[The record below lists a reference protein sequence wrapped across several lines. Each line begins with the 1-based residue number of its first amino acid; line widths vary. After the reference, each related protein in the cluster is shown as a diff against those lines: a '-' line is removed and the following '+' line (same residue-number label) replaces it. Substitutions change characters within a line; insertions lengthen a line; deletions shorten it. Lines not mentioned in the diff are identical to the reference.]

1 MHIDRLEI
9 TNFRNYDSASLELD
23 RGLNVVYGKNASG
36 KTNLV
41 ESIYYAA
48 LGKSPRTSK
57 VKEMIRWDS
66 DTLNIKINLVKRFR
80 SYNIALRHD
89 GKEKKFLL
97 DRIPITR
104 TSDIIGLINVV
115 YFSPDELSVV
125 KDAPSERRRYIDMSL
140 SQQKKSYFTDLI
152 NYNKVLDSRNKLL
165 KSKISS
171 SEFKDVALIYNIQL
185 AKYGARIINNRYL
198 FVEKLKPIS
207 ERIHDKITS
216 NGEKLSIDY
225 ESKIERASV
234 TEMQNAMQRILDEN
248 LDKDRQLQ
256 YTSIGA
262 HRDDLKLSV
271 NGVDVRKF
279 GSQGQQRTV
288 ALTLKMS
295 EVELLSEENGE
306 RPILILDDV
315 LSELDEC
322 RQAQLLEFTKDIQTI
337 LTCTEFNGKADKLIH
352 IDNGKI
358 IDINS

>member
-9 TNFRNYDSASLELD
+9 TNFRNYDSASLVLD
-23 RGLNVVYGKNASG
+23 RGLNVIYGKNASG

-41 ESIYYAA
+41 ESIYYTA

-57 VKEMIRWDS
+57 EKEMIRWGS
-66 DTLNIKINLVKRFR
+66 DALNIKIDLVKRFR
-80 SYNIALRHD
+80 SYDIALRHD

-104 TSDIIGLINVV
+104 TSDIIGLINIV

-165 KSKISS
+165 KSKISTN
-171 SEFKDVALIYNIQL
+171 EFKDVAMIYNIQL
-185 AKYGARIINNRYL
+185 AKYGARIINNRYI

-207 ERIHDKITS
+207 ARIHDVITS
-216 NGEKLSIDY
+216 QSEALTIDY

-234 TEMQNAMQRILDEN
+234 AEMQNNMQRILDEN

-271 NGVDVRKF
+271 NGVDVRKY

-295 EVELLSEENGE
+295 EVELLNEENGE

-322 RQAQLLEFTKDIQTI
+322 RQTQLLEFTKGTQTI
-337 LTCTEFNGKADKLIH
+337 LTCTEFNGTPDKLIH

-358 IDINS
+358 VD

>member
-1 MHIDRLEI
+1 MHIDKLEI
-9 TNFRNYDSASLELD
+9 TNFRNYDNASLELD

-41 ESIYYAA
+41 ESIYYTA

-57 VKEMIRWDS
+57 EKDMIRWDS
-66 DTLNIKINLVKRFR
+66 DALTIKINLVKRFR
-80 SYNIALRHD
+80 SYNIALKHD

-165 KSKISS
+165 KSKITT

-216 NGEKLSIDY
+216 HSEKLSIDY

-234 TEMQNAMQRILDEN
+234 SEMQNAMQRILDEN

-262 HRDDLKLSV
+262 HRDDLKLSA
-271 NGVDVRKF
+271 NGIDIRKF

-322 RQAQLLEFTKDIQTI
+322 RQAQLLDFTKDTQTI

-358 IDINS
+358 IV

>member
-9 TNFRNYDSASLELD
+9 TNFRNYDSASLVLD
-23 RGLNVVYGKNASG
+23 RGLNVIYGKNASG

-41 ESIYYAA
+41 ESIYYTA

-57 VKEMIRWDS
+57 EKEMIRWGS
-66 DTLNIKINLVKRFR
+66 DALNIKIDLVKRFR
-80 SYNIALRHD
+80 SYDIALRHD

-104 TSDIIGLINVV
+104 TSDIIGLINIV

-125 KDAPSERRRYIDMSL
+125 KDAPSERRRYIDMSI

-165 KSKISS
+165 KSKISTN
-171 SEFKDVALIYNIQL
+171 EFKDVAMIYNIQL

-207 ERIHDKITS
+207 ARIHNAITS
-216 NGEKLSIDY
+216 QSEALTIDY

-234 TEMQNAMQRILDEN
+234 AEMQNNMQRILDEN

-271 NGVDVRKF
+271 NGVDVRKY

-295 EVELLSEENGE
+295 EVELLNEENGE

-322 RQAQLLEFTKDIQTI
+322 RQTQLLEFTKGTQTI
-337 LTCTEFNGKADKLIH
+337 LTCTEFNGTPDKLIH

-358 IDINS
+358 VD

>member
-9 TNFRNYDSASLELD
+9 ANFRNYDSASLVLD
-23 RGLNVVYGKNASG
+23 RGLNVIYGKNASG

-41 ESIYYAA
+41 ESIYYTA
-48 LGKSPRTSK
+48 LGKSPRTTK
-57 VKEMIRWDS
+57 EKEMIRWGADA
-66 DTLNIKINLVKRFR
+66 LNIKIDLVKRFR

-89 GKEKKFLL
+89 GKEKRFLL

-104 TSDIIGLINVV
+104 TSDIIGLINIV

-165 KSKISS
+165 KSKISTN
-171 SEFKDVALIYNIQL
+171 EFKDVAMIYNIQL

-216 NGEKLSIDY
+216 QGETLSIDY

-271 NGVDVRKF
+271 NGVDVRKY

-295 EVELLSEENGE
+295 EVELLNEENGE

-322 RQAQLLEFTKDIQTI
+322 RQTQLLEFTKGTQTI
-337 LTCTEFNGKADKLIH
+337 LTCTEFNGTPDKLIH

-358 IDINS
+358 ID

>member
-9 TNFRNYDSASLELD
+9 TNFRNYDSASLVLD
-23 RGLNVVYGKNASG
+23 RGLNVIYGKNASG

-41 ESIYYAA
+41 ESIYYTA

-57 VKEMIRWDS
+57 EKEMIRWGS
-66 DTLNIKINLVKRFR
+66 DALNIKIDLVKRFR
-80 SYNIALRHD
+80 SYDIALRHD

-104 TSDIIGLINVV
+104 TSDIIGLINIV

-165 KSKISS
+165 KSKISTN
-171 SEFKDVALIYNIQL
+171 EFKDVAMIYNIQL

-207 ERIHDKITS
+207 AIIHDAITS
-216 NGEKLSIDY
+216 QGEALTIDY

-234 TEMQNAMQRILDEN
+234 AEMQNNMQRILDEN

-271 NGVDVRKF
+271 NGVDVRKY

-295 EVELLSEENGE
+295 EVELLNEENGE

-322 RQAQLLEFTKDIQTI
+322 RQTQLLEFTKGTQTI
-337 LTCTEFNGKADKLIH
+337 LTCTEFDGTSDKLIH

-358 IDINS
+358 VD

>member
-1 MHIDRLEI
+1 MHIDKLEI
-9 TNFRNYDSASLELD
+9 TNFRNYDNASLELD

-57 VKEMIRWDS
+57 EKDMIRWDS
-66 DTLNIKINLVKRFR
+66 DALNIKINLVKRFR

-165 KSKISS
+165 KSKIST

-216 NGEKLSIDY
+216 HGEKLSIDY

-322 RQAQLLEFTKDIQTI
+322 RQTQLLEFTKDTQTI

-358 IDINS
+358 IDLNS

>member
-57 VKEMIRWDS
+57 EKEMIRWDS
-66 DTLNIKINLVKRFR
+66 DALNIKINLVKRFR

-165 KSKISS
+165 KSKIST
-171 SEFKDVALIYNIQL
+171 SEFKDVAQIYNIQL

-207 ERIHDKITS
+207 ERIHNKITS

-322 RQAQLLEFTKDIQTI
+322 RQAQLLEFTKDTQTI

-358 IDINS
+358 IDLNS

>member
-9 TNFRNYDSASLELD
+9 TDFRNYDSASLVLD
-23 RGLNVVYGKNASG
+23 RGLNVIYGKNASG

-41 ESIYYAA
+41 ESIYYTA
-48 LGKSPRTSK
+48 LGKSPRTTK
-57 VKEMIRWDS
+57 EKEMIRWGTDA
-66 DTLNIKINLVKRFR
+66 LNIKIDLVKRFR
-80 SYNIALRHD
+80 SYDIALRHD
-89 GKEKKFLL
+89 GKEKRFLL

-104 TSDIIGLINVV
+104 TSDIIGLINIV

-165 KSKISS
+165 KSKISTN
-171 SEFKDVALIYNIQL
+171 EFKDVAMIYNIQL

-216 NGEKLSIDY
+216 QGEKLSIDY

-234 TEMQNAMQRILDEN
+234 TEMQNSMQRILDEN

-271 NGVDVRKF
+271 NGVDVRKY

-295 EVELLSEENGE
+295 EVELLHEENGE

-322 RQAQLLEFTKDIQTI
+322 RQTQLLEFTKGTQTI
-337 LTCTEFNGKADKLIH
+337 LTCTEFNGAPDKLIH

-358 IDINS
+358 VD

>member
-9 TNFRNYDSASLELD
+9 TDFRNYDSASLVLD
-23 RGLNVVYGKNASG
+23 RGLNVIYGKNASG

-41 ESIYYAA
+41 ESIYYTA
-48 LGKSPRTSK
+48 LGKSPRTTK
-57 VKEMIRWDS
+57 EKEMIRWGAEA
-66 DTLNIKINLVKRFR
+66 LNIKIDLVKRFR
-80 SYNIALRHD
+80 SYDIALRHD
-89 GKEKKFLL
+89 GKEKRFLL

-104 TSDIIGLINVV
+104 TSDIIGLINIV

-165 KSKISS
+165 KSKISTN
-171 SEFKDVALIYNIQL
+171 EFKEVAMIYNIQL

-216 NGEKLSIDY
+216 QGEKLSVDY

-234 TEMQNAMQRILDEN
+234 TEMQNSMQRILDEN

-271 NGVDVRKF
+271 NGVDVRKY

-295 EVELLSEENGE
+295 EVELLHEENGE

-322 RQAQLLEFTKDIQTI
+322 RQTQLLEFTKGTQTI
-337 LTCTEFNGKADKLIH
+337 LTCTEFNGTPDKLIH

-358 IDINS
+358 VD

>member
-9 TNFRNYDSASLELD
+9 KNFRNYDSASLTLD
-23 RGLNVVYGKNASG
+23 RGLNIIYGKNASG

-41 ESIYYAA
+41 ESIYYTA

-57 VKEMIRWDS
+57 EKEMIRWGADALS
-66 DTLNIKINLVKRFR
+66 IKIDLVKRFR
-80 SYNIALRHD
+80 SYDIALRHD

-104 TSDIIGLINVV
+104 TSDIIGLINIV

-165 KSKISS
+165 KSKISTN
-171 SEFKDVALIYNIQL
+171 EFKDVAMIYNIQL

-207 ERIHDKITS
+207 ARIHDAITS
-216 NGEKLSIDY
+216 QGESLTIDY
-225 ESKIERASV
+225 ESKIERDTVA
-234 TEMQNAMQRILDEN
+234 EMQNNMQRILDEN

-271 NGVDVRKF
+271 NGVDVRKY

-295 EVELLSEENGE
+295 EVELLNEENGE

-322 RQAQLLEFTKDIQTI
+322 RQTQLLEFTKGTQTI
-337 LTCTEFNGKADKLIH
+337 LTCTEINGAPDKLIH

-358 IDINS
+358 ID

>member
-9 TNFRNYDSASLELD
+9 ANFRNYDSASLVLD
-23 RGLNVVYGKNASG
+23 RGLNVIYGKNASG

-41 ESIYYAA
+41 ESIYYTA
-48 LGKSPRTSK
+48 LGKSPRTTK
-57 VKEMIRWDS
+57 EKEMIRWGADA
-66 DTLNIKINLVKRFR
+66 LNIKIDLVKRFR

-89 GKEKKFLL
+89 GKEKRFLL

-104 TSDIIGLINVV
+104 TSDIIGLINIV

-165 KSKISS
+165 KSKISTN
-171 SEFKDVALIYNIQL
+171 EFKDVAMIYNIQL

-207 ERIHDKITS
+207 ERIHNKITS
-216 NGEKLSIDY
+216 QCETLSIDY

-271 NGVDVRKF
+271 NGVDVRKY

-295 EVELLSEENGE
+295 EVELLNEENGE

-322 RQAQLLEFTKDIQTI
+322 RQTQLLEFTKGTQTI
-337 LTCTEFNGKADKLIH
+337 LTCTEFNGTPDKLIH

-358 IDINS
+358 ID

>member
-1 MHIDRLEI
+1 MYIERLEL

-23 RGLNVVYGKNASG
+23 RGLNVVYGRNASG

-41 ESIYYAA
+41 ESIYYTA

-57 VKEMIRWDS
+57 EKEMIRWEADA
-66 DTLNIKINLVKRFR
+66 LNIKIDLVKRFR

-104 TSDIIGLINVV
+104 TSDIIGLINIV

-165 KSKISS
+165 KSKISTN
-171 SEFKDVALIYNIQL
+171 EFKDVALIYNIQL

-216 NGEKLSIDY
+216 QGEKLSIDY

-271 NGVDVRKF
+271 NDVDVRKY

-295 EVELLSEENGE
+295 EVELLNEENGE

-322 RQAQLLEFTKDIQTI
+322 RQTQLLEFTKGTQTI
-337 LTCTEFNGKADKLIH
+337 LTCTEFNGASHKLIH

-358 IDINS
+358 VNL

>member
-9 TNFRNYDSASLELD
+9 KNFRNYDSASLALD
-23 RGLNVVYGKNASG
+23 RGLNIIYGKNASG

-41 ESIYYAA
+41 ESIYYTA

-57 VKEMIRWDS
+57 EKEMIRWGADALS
-66 DTLNIKINLVKRFR
+66 IKIDLVKRFR
-80 SYNIALRHD
+80 SYDIALRHD

-104 TSDIIGLINVV
+104 TSDIIGLINIV

-165 KSKISS
+165 KSKISTN
-171 SEFKDVALIYNIQL
+171 EFKDVAMIYNIQL

-207 ERIHDKITS
+207 SRIHTTITS
-216 NGEKLSIDY
+216 HGESLTIDY

-234 TEMQNAMQRILDEN
+234 AEMQNNMQHILDEN

-271 NGVDVRKF
+271 NGVDVRKY

-295 EVELLSEENGE
+295 EVELLNEENGE

-322 RQAQLLEFTKDIQTI
+322 RQTQLLEFTKGTQTI
-337 LTCTEFNGKADKLIH
+337 LTCTEFNGTSDKLIH

-358 IDINS
+358 VD

>member
-1 MHIDRLEI
+1 MYIDRLEI
-9 TNFRNYDSASLELD
+9 KNFRNYDSASLVLD
-23 RGLNVVYGKNASG
+23 RGLNIIYGKNASG

-41 ESIYYAA
+41 ESIYYTA

-57 VKEMIRWDS
+57 EKEMIRWGADALS
-66 DTLNIKINLVKRFR
+66 IKIDLVKRFR
-80 SYNIALRHD
+80 SYDIALRHD

-104 TSDIIGLINVV
+104 TSDIIGLINIV

-165 KSKISS
+165 KSKISTN
-171 SEFKDVALIYNIQL
+171 EFKDVAMIYNIQL
-185 AKYGARIINNRYL
+185 AKYGARIVNNRYL

-207 ERIHDKITS
+207 ARIHDAITS
-216 NGEKLSIDY
+216 QGESLTIDY

-234 TEMQNAMQRILDEN
+234 AEMQNNMQRILDEN

-271 NGVDVRKF
+271 NGVDVRKY

-295 EVELLSEENGE
+295 EVELLNEENGE

-322 RQAQLLEFTKDIQTI
+322 RQTQLLEFTKGTQTI
-337 LTCTEFNGKADKLIH
+337 LTCTEFNGTSDKLIH

-358 IDINS
+358 VD

>member
-9 TNFRNYDSASLELD
+9 TNFRNYDSASLVLD
-23 RGLNVVYGKNASG
+23 RGLNVIYGKNASG

-41 ESIYYAA
+41 ESIYYTA

-57 VKEMIRWDS
+57 EKEMIRWGS
-66 DTLNIKINLVKRFR
+66 DALNIKIDLVKRFR
-80 SYNIALRHD
+80 SYDIALRHD

-104 TSDIIGLINVV
+104 TSDIIGLINIV

-165 KSKISS
+165 KSKISTN
-171 SEFKDVALIYNIQL
+171 EFKDVAMIYNIQL

-207 ERIHDKITS
+207 ARIHDAITS
-216 NGEKLSIDY
+216 QGEALTIDY

-234 TEMQNAMQRILDEN
+234 AEMQNNMQRILDEN

-271 NGVDVRKF
+271 NGVDVRKY

-295 EVELLSEENGE
+295 EVELLNEENGE

-322 RQAQLLEFTKDIQTI
+322 RQTQLLEFTKGTQTI
-337 LTCTEFNGKADKLIH
+337 LTCTEFNGTPDKLIH

-358 IDINS
+358 ID